1 MSHHRNNRKYT
12 GRNDDQ
18 PRKQT
23 RAPLKDYG
31 VCPYCSKTITDINSA
46 IADKLTEEPVHFEC
60 IIERIAEQEEVSK
73 DEKIVY
79 LGGGSF
85 GIVQLRNTNSRVPF
99 FIRKRIQY
107 EGKDKPIQWRK
118 EVSRKISKI

>member
-1 MSHHRNNRKYT
+1 LSHHRNNRKYNS
-12 GRNDDQ
+12 RNDNRPQ
-18 PRKQT
+18 KQT

-31 VCPYCSKTITDINSA
+31 ICPYCNKMITDIHTA

-60 IIERIAEQEEVSK
+60 IIERIVEQEEVSK
-73 DEKIVY
+73 DEKVTY

-85 GIVQLRNTNSRVPF
+85 GIVQHRNTKSRVPF

-107 EGKDKPIQWRK
+107 EGKDKPIKWRK
-118 EVSRKISKI
+118 EVSRRISKI